1 MKKTLLAIIA
11 VVLSLPIAAF
21 AGNAKTLKV
30 VEKIEIN
37 APANVVWAKVD
48 DFGDLGEWHPAVKK
62 TEIVNGKNNVKGAVR
77 VLTLQDGGTI
87 KEKLRSYSAKGMTFE
102 YEILEGVL
110 PVSSYVSSVTVK
122 GVKGGVTT
130 VVWKGHFKRKDTSA
144 NPAAGQDDA
153 AAVKTITSVYKAG
166 LDNLKKIS
174 EEATGIVCPQGAAGP
189 CYTK

>member
-1 MKKTLLAIIA
+1 MNKILLAFFA

-62 TEIVNGKNNVKGAVR
+62 TEIVKGKDNVKGAVR

-87 KEKLRSYSAKGMTFE
+87 KEKLRSYNAKGMTYE

-110 PVSSYVSSVTVK
+110 PVSSYVSSLTVK
-122 GVKGGVTT
+122 GGKGGVTT
-130 VVWKGHFKRKDTSA
+130 VIWKGHFKRKDTSA

-153 AAVKTITSVYKAG
+153 TAVKTITSVYKAG
-166 LDNLKKIS
+166 LENLKKIS
-174 EEATGIVCPQGAAGP
+174 EEAIKIECPQGAAGP
-189 CYTK
+189 CSTK

>member
-1 MKKTLLAIIA
+1 MKKTIITFFAAALA
-11 VVLSLPIAAF
+11 LPIAAF

-48 DFGDLGEWHPAVKK
+48 DFGDMGEWHPAVKK
-62 TEIVNGKNNVKGAVR
+62 TEIVKGKDNVKGAVR

-87 KEKLRSYSAKGMTFE
+87 KEKLRSYNAKGMTFE

-110 PVSSYVSSVTVK
+110 PVSSYVSSITVK
-122 GVKGGVTT
+122 GGKGVTT

-144 NPAAGQDDA
+144 KPAAGQDDDT
-153 AAVKTITSVYKAG
+153 AVKTITNVYKAG

-174 EEATGIVCPQGAAGP
+174 EEATGIECPQGAAGP